1 MTSPIK
7 IRNVYTAKLYDGPL
21 TDDFYSEIGDFRE
34 MAIGFIQ
41 AIYSDIDSNL
51 GEFKL
56 LVSLEK
62 GPETFAVLS
71 SSEQTMGGT
80 CNSVAWNLVA
90 MGYRFIKIQYTA
102 NGGSTGN
109 VRIIA
114 IGKKGG

>member
-7 IRNVYTAKLYDGPL
+7 IRNIYTAELYNGPL
-21 TDDFYSEIGDFRE
+21 DEDFYSEVGDFRE

-41 AIYSDIDSNL
+41 VIYTGINNPL

-62 GPETFAVLS
+62 DPATFAVLP
-71 SSEQTMGGT
+71 SSEQNMGGV
-80 CNSVAWNLVA
+80 CNSIAWNLVA

-102 NGGSTGN
+102 NGGSTGSA
-109 VRIIA
+109 RIIA